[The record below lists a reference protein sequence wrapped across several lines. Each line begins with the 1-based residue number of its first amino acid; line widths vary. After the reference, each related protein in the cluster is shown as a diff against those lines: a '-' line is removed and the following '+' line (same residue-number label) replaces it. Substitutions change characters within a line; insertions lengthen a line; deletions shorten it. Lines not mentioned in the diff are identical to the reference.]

1 MVTIMKGYEALKNKT
16 PHQNQDVEGSYSE
29 NNFAGHLKQTDVNL
43 HNVHIMKLFL
53 GCPSTTELAHS
64 GATKSK
70 LINDEV
76 DV

>member
-1 MVTIMKGYEALKNKT
+1 MKGYEALKNKT

-53 GCPSTTELAHS
+53 GSLPQENWHIVVQQNQSSLMM
-64 GATKSK
+64 K
-70 LINDEV
+70 
-76 DV
+76 